1 MSQKSN
7 DPKDYTAEQLLE
19 MAIAHLGEWVMAVSR
34 DSSWD
39 GWDEHYKD
47 AHYDSESRKSPINTL
62 VREYIVANQSED
74 EDFLFTKDSGVC

>member
-1 MSQKSN
+1 MNQKSN

-19 MAIAHLGEWVMAVSR
+19 MAIAYLGEWVMAVNR

-47 AHYDSESRKSPINTL
+47 AYYDSESRKSPVNTL
-62 VREYIVANQSED
+62 VREYIAANQSED
-74 EDFLFTKDSGVC
+74 EDFLFTKSSK